1 MSSQPQLKI
10 LGLSAP
16 SVTMCSCFVPKELN
30 ENVAEANSVG
40 LKMKFLKTILDLKT
54 IVLKCNTF
62 NLKNL
67 NELRK
72 NNL

>member
-1 MSSQPQLKI
+1 MGSRLQLKI

-16 SVTMCSCFVPKELN
+16 SDTMCLCFVPKEL
-30 ENVAEANSVG
+30 NVAEANSVG

-54 IVLKCNTF
+54 IVLKCETF